1 MNLKIGKEEI
11 MSLGENIKRLRKE
24 SNLTQEEL
32 ADQLDVSFQA
42 ISSWE
47 RDEYKPEM
55 DKLIKLAE
63 VFDISV
69 ASLVEEKKQVF
80 KTKQALYEWQ
90 HMKTFVKT
98 YARTHRLKN
107 TLAAVDYACEAH
119 RGMTRKK
126 SDIPYIYH
134 PLNLACHA
142 IALDIKDDAIIA
154 ACLLHDVVE
163 DCGKEIDE
171 LPVSQETKEIVS
183 LLTKRKDYDP
193 KQYYKKIS
201 SNPKACLVKCI
212 DRCNNITT
220 MSWGFSRNKIY
231 QYIMETEEYYPKL
244 LKVLKDTVEY
254 NNAYWLLKYQIESM
268 LDIYKRLL

>member
-1 MNLKIGKEEI
+1 
-11 MSLGENIKRLRKE
+11 MSLGENIKQYRKE
-24 SNLTQEEL
+24 RNLTQEDL
-32 ADQLDVSFQA
+32 ADRLDVSFQA

-69 ASLVEEKKQVF
+69 SSLVEEKKQVF
-80 KTKQALYEWQ
+80 KTKQAIYDWQ

-107 TLAAVDYACEAH
+107 TLAAVDYAYEAH

-171 LPVSQETKEIVS
+171 LPVNQETKEIVN
-183 LLTKRKDYDP
+183 LLTKRKDYDS

-201 SNPKACLVKCI
+201 SNPKACLVKCL
-212 DRCNNITT
+212 DRCNNMTT
-220 MSWGFSRNKIY
+220 MSWGFSRNRIC
-231 QYIMETEEYYPKL
+231 QYIIETEEYFPKL

-254 NNAYWLLKYQIESM
+254 NNAYWLLNYQIESM